1 MQQRRTRVG
10 DTVDDYCPR
19 DEAVTEHT
27 VVAVD
32 DDDQRASVTRCLT
45 CDTEHEPSP
54 APAEPTAAPS
64 DAVRDDGPVRRPL
77 IRATLQLPEGTPA
90 TPRQPPVFTMHERQ
104 LPGQARGK
112 PGRDFSGNGR
122 FRDKDG
128 NTTRKKGRRSGPT
141 RPPKDAQS
149 ASGQPGNSWR
159 TGDQGRPDGRAG
171 GRSRAASGRRGR
183 GRSR

>member
-10 DTVDDYCPR
+10 DTVDDYRPR
-19 DEAVTEHT
+19 DEAPTAPT

-32 DDDQRASVTRCLT
+32 EDGERAGETRRQT
-45 CDTEHEPSP
+45 SDTEHAPS
-54 APAEPTAAPS
+54 ADAADPAEPPA

-104 LPGQARGK
+104 TPGQARGK
-112 PGRDFSGNGR
+112 PARDFSGNGR
-122 FRDKDG
+122 PRDKDG
-128 NTTRKKGRRSGPT
+128 NTTRKKSRRSGPA
-141 RPPKDAQS
+141 RALKDGQS
-149 ASGQPGNSWR
+149 AGGQSGNTWR
-159 TGDQGRPDGRAG
+159 PGDQGRPDGRPG
-171 GRSRAASGRRGR
+171 GRSRSSSGRRGR